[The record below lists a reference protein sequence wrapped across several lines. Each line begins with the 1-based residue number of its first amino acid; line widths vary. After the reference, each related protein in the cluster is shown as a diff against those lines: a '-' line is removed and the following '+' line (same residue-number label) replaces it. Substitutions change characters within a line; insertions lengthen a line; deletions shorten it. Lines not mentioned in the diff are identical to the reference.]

1 MPKPHSLQPLAR
13 VLATDATLAAWH
25 ARALAE
31 AQLTSAVRRHL
42 PRQLADRVHVAEA
55 TETMLTLATGTGTV
69 AAVVRQR
76 LPDILVG
83 LKREGRNFTEIRVSV
98 QVRVDP
104 PAPTKSLKIQ
114 RDKTD
119 PASLRRL
126 AESLPEGPLKAAVER
141 LARRI

>member
-1 MPKPHSLQPLAR
+1 MPKPHSLRPLSR
-13 VLATDATLAAWH
+13 ILATDATLAAWH

-31 AQLTSAVRRHL
+31 AELTSAVRRHL
-42 PRQLADRVHVAEA
+42 PRPLADRVHVAEA
-55 TETMLTLATGTGTV
+55 TLATLTLTTNAGTV

-76 LPDILVG
+76 LPDILEG
-83 LKREGRNFTEIRVSV
+83 LKREGCNFTEIRVRV
-98 QVRVDP
+98 QVRVDA
-104 PAPTKSLKIQ
+104 PAPAKSLKIQ

-119 PASLRRL
+119 AAPLRRL

>member
-1 MPKPHSLQPLAR
+1 MPKPHSLQPLAH

-42 PRQLADRVHVAEA
+42 PRALADHVHVAEA
-55 TETMLTLATGTGTV
+55 ALAMLTLATSTGAV

-76 LPDILVG
+76 LPDILEG
-83 LKREGRNFTEIRVSV
+83 LKREGCNFTEIRVRV
-98 QVRVDP
+98 QVRVDAP
-104 PAPTKSLKIQ
+104 PPEKSLKIQ
-114 RDKTD
+114 RNNTD
-119 PASLRRL
+119 PAPLRRL
-126 AESLPEGPLKAAVER
+126 AESLPDGPLKAAVER